1 MVINDEAHHI
11 HENKIYGEVKEVEW
25 QRSLNKISK
34 NKGNQFIQIDFSA
47 TPYDVTGSGQKRIKH
62 YFPHVIVDFD
72 LKDAIRKGLV
82 KIIAIDKRKEITDI
96 TLGYNAIRE
105 GNNVIGLSDGQK
117 LMIRAGINKLK
128 ILEKNFIDF
137 AKDKNGISDKH
148 PKMLIMCEDTK
159 VTPFV
164 VEFLNEEGWSDE
176 DVIRVDSDRKGNI
189 SEVEWLELKQK
200 LFNID
205 KHEKPKIIVSVL
217 MLREGFDVS
226 NICVIVPLRS
236 TSAPILLEQTIGR
249 GLRLMWREP
258 EFFEIKEE
266 NLRRLLVDKKEPEN
280 YIDLLT
286 IIEHPSFIQFYE
298 NLLKEGLISEIE
310 KTLKTERVF

>member
-1 MVINDEAHHI
+1 
-11 HENKIYGEVKEVEW
+11 
-25 QRSLNKISK
+25 
-34 NKGNQFIQIDFSA
+34 
-47 TPYDVTGSGQKRIKH
+47 
-62 YFPHVIVDFD
+62 
-72 LKDAIRKGLV
+72 
-82 KIIAIDKRKEITDI
+82 
-96 TLGYNAIRE
+96 
-105 GNNVIGLSDGQK
+105 
-117 LMIRAGINKLK
+117 
-128 ILEKNFIDF
+128 
-137 AKDKNGISDKH
+137 
-148 PKMLIMCEDTK
+148 MLIMCEDTK

-258 EFFEIKEE
+258 EFLK
-266 NLRRLLVDKKEPEN
+266 LKKK
-280 YIDLLT
+280 I
-286 IIEHPSFIQFYE
+286 
-298 NLLKEGLISEIE
+298 
-310 KTLKTERVF
+310 